1 MECPHIVIEYTPGVF
16 YSLPVTNLALARRKR
31 REKIVDHEDNSKK
44 EEVLNTDDTIQVATM
59 CQTNSCQN
67 QREMQVKERGQSCC
81 VEDKRKVFAKKDWKS
96 LNIAEERGKK
106 VLEHEIGLAG
116 QGFMDSEGQDHS
128 AKAEALILS
137 RDSMRH
143 IGDWFYP
150 EGGWGWKVVMTSL
163 ILNVLSIGLIMSQGQ
178 VMVISINARV
188 GNETNNMT
196 TGI

>member
-1 MECPHIVIEYTPGVF
+1 MECPYIVIESTPGVF
-16 YSLPVTNLALARRKR
+16 YSVPATNLAFEERRR
-31 REKIVDHEDNSKK
+31 RNEIVDHKSNTKK
-44 EEVLNTDDTIQVATM
+44 EEVIHTDEDMIKVVTM
-59 CQTNSCQN
+59 CQTNDCQN
-67 QREMQVKERGQSCC
+67 QREMQVKEKGEPSH
-81 VEDKRKVFAKKDWKS
+81 VKDKRKVFAKKEWKS
-96 LNIAEERGKK
+96 LNIAEDKERK
-106 VLEHEIGLAG
+106 VLEDKIG
-116 QGFMDSEGQDHS
+116 FDNECQDHS
-128 AKAEALILS
+128 AKAEAIILS